1 MPLVCSVLSLLY
13 FMRHDFLFQEICSWF
28 YQENGKPLN
37 HSHFCVFNKYN
48 RRIRTEHGQTLFPYY
63 VYLKGLFDFKWLFTE
78 LQSRFP
84 IGILSYTF
92 IWATVRK
99 ISLFVLSYLTIYLF
113 VFTSSHSHFYKKPP
127 SCFLLLAGIGPA
139 HNSSWLH
146 S

>member
-63 VYLKGLFDFKWLFTE
+63 VYLKGLFDFKWLFSE

-84 IGILSYTF
+84 MVSFLTRLYEQQWGRYRCLC
-92 IWATVRK
+92 
-99 ISLFVLSYLTIYLF
+99 SYLTIYLF